1 NTLPLNF
8 IHTMT
13 VLRVTNA
20 RNLLALRQV
29 IARNTIN
36 PQTPQISK
44 RRTFASQGYGDNAGE
59 PVGSKDRVSNSQAT
73 HEAEHPGPTPPAGK
87 AKQNETGSKSPE
99 DVSAESGGSRS
110 KDAVEKGKSPT
121 AGSIGGKE

>member
-1 NTLPLNF
+1 
-8 IHTMT
+8 MT

-29 IARNTIN
+29 IAHNTIN
-36 PQTPQISK
+36 SQTPQVLQRSK
-44 RRTFASQGYGDNAGE
+44 FATQGYGDNAGE
-59 PVGSKDRVSNSQAT
+59 PVGSNTKDRVPNSQAT
-73 HEAEHPGPTPPAGK
+73 HDAEHPGPTPSAGK
-87 AKQNETGSKSPE
+87 AKKNETGSKSPE
-99 DVSAESGGSRS
+99 DASAESGGSRS